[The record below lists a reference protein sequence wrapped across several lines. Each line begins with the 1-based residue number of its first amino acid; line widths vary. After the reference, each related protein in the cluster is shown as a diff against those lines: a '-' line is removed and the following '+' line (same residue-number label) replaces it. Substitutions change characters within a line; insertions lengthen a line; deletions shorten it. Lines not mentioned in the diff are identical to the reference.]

1 MNRVLLLLAAGAVVA
16 GCGNPVHNHYSIK
29 DTAPCLEK
37 LGYTVDRDA
46 SDHGPVEASSS
57 EGALLATEPGNA
69 VVMDFSANSD
79 EAANIKKAYAR
90 FAPKKL
96 RPHINDVME
105 SQKNVVLRWTITP
118 PRDELD
124 RVLGCLK

>member
-1 MNRVLLLLAAGAVVA
+1 VRRLIPLVLAVALVA

-37 LGYTVDRDA
+37 LGYNVDRDA
-46 SDHGPVEASSS
+46 SDHGPVEGSASG
-57 EGALLATEPGNA
+57 GALLATEPGNA
-69 VVMDFSANSD
+69 VVMTFSANGR
-79 EAANIKKAYAR
+79 EAANIKRAYKT

-118 PRDELD
+118 PSAELD